1 MGNGVYRLASGRRV
15 FLTGFHLDG
24 TYAGALEGS
33 PETISQYILESL
45 RDRARAD
52 VLRGKPLVLQEPH
65 VRPLPP
71 FRVRAEFESS
81 QGVKESA
88 PDLHSE
94 LAVWFF
100 ASRIDVSIDELLMP
114 VLQKLDWDAHAQDFD
129 ILP

>member
-15 FLTGFHLDG
+15 FLAGLQLDR

-33 PETISQYILESL
+33 PEALSQCILEAL
-45 RDRARAD
+45 HARVQDGA
-52 VLRGKPLVLQEPH
+52 RQGKPVVIHEPH
-65 VRPLPP
+65 VTPLPR

-81 QGVKESA
+81 RAVKESD
-88 PDLHSE
+88 PDFHSE

-114 VLQKLDWDAHAQDFD
+114 VLQELDWDAHAKDFD